1 MIIKSYELQKNS
13 SNLPKY
19 NFYLLYGENF
29 GLKKDIR
36 DIIKIAVK
44 QKNDN
49 IEMLS
54 LYETE
59 IINNEEN
66 FFNFIYSGSLFSN
79 KKIITVF
86 EATDKIIKK
95 ISSVYD
101 KYPENVFLII
111 FSSIL
116 EKKSKLRNFFETS
129 KKTICIPC
137 YLDSEKELEN
147 IAQSEFRKNNISL
160 SREAINLLIEK
171 SNSDRANLKNE
182 IEKIKSYAINKKKL
196 ELNEIKSLINFA
208 GDYKSDILINECLC
222 GNISQYKKIVSELY
236 INTVNQILLLRI
248 LSNKVQRLL
257 TIKEQTSKSNNL
269 DNLINVSKPPIFWK
283 EKPLVKKQLS
293 IWSLTDLKKIIN
305 GINNTELLCK
315 KKPQISKVVFFN
327 FFLKICVK
335 ANNFS

>member
-1 MIIKSYELQKNS
+1 MRRFTNKTFRKSYIKMIIKSYELQKNS

-19 NFYLLYGENF
+19 NFYLLYGENL

-36 DIIKIAVK
+36 DMIKIAVK

-101 KYPENVFLII
+101 EHPENVFLII

-182 IEKIKSYAINKKKL
+182 IEKIKSYAINKKK
-196 ELNEIKSLINFA
+196 IR
-208 GDYKSDILINECLC
+208 
-222 GNISQYKKIVSELY
+222 
-236 INTVNQILLLRI
+236 T
-248 LSNKVQRLL
+248 
-257 TIKEQTSKSNNL
+257 
-269 DNLINVSKPPIFWK
+269 
-283 EKPLVKKQLS
+283 
-293 IWSLTDLKKIIN
+293 
-305 GINNTELLCK
+305 
-315 KKPQISKVVFFN
+315 
-327 FFLKICVK
+327 
-335 ANNFS
+335 